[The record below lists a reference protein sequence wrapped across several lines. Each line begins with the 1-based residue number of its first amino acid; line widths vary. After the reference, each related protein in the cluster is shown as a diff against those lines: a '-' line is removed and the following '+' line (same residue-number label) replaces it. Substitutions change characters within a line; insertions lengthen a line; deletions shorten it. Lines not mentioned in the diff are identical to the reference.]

1 MTRPVLIAGPT
12 ASGKSALAMDLA
24 QALGGVVINAD
35 SQQIYDGWQI
45 LSARPEEADL
55 TRVPHRLYGHVALD
69 QAYSV
74 GHWLRDLEPLLE
86 GPPAVIVGGTG
97 LYFRALTQGLAP
109 IPDVPADIRAAVEAD
124 LARDGLAA
132 RVVELTRSDPTTAAQ
147 IDLSNPRRVIRAL
160 EVLRATGTGLAT
172 WQDRT
177 PPPLLPL
184 ASCDALALVPPRDW
198 LYARCDARF
207 DAMMDSGALD
217 EVRAVSEL
225 GLPADAPGAKAVGV
239 AELGACLDGR
249 MSLASAIAQ
258 AKMQTRRYAK
268 RQLTW
273 IRNQMQGWHVLDP
286 SISGLTDAALTVIR
300 DG

>member
-1 MTRPVLIAGPT
+1 
-12 ASGKSALAMDLA
+12 MDLA

-45 LSARPEEADL
+45 LSARPEAADL
-55 TRVPHRLYGHVALD
+55 ARVPHRLYGHVALD

-74 GHWLRDLEPLLE
+74 GHWLRDLEPLIE
-86 GPPAVIVGGTG
+86 DPPPIIVGGTG

-132 RVVELTRSDPTTAAQ
+132 RVVELTRSDPATAAQ

-184 ASCDALALVPPRDW
+184 AACHGLALVPPRDW

-207 DAMMDSGALD
+207 DAMMNAGALD

-225 GLPADAPGAKAVGV
+225 GLPPDAPGTKAVGA
-239 AELGACLDGR
+239 AELRACLDGR
-249 MSLASAIAQ
+249 LSLASAIAQ
-258 AKMQTRRYAK
+258 AKTQTRRYAK

-273 IRNQMQGWHVLDP
+273 IRNQMQDWHVLDP
-286 SISGLTDAALTVIR
+286 SIPGLTDAALTVIR
-300 DG
+300 GG